1 MKRLMFV
8 FLLCVGG
15 VQAASAKTIAFWPFG
30 AEGGR
35 DATGQGNDLEYDA
48 NVQIGETAVLNG
60 KHTLF
65 STKNALDLSCTKAIT
80 VEFWAKFN
88 AGDNPA
94 PVMLMELSEQTGP
107 QVLNSFYEEENG
119 IGGCR
124 AGGGLWVR

>member
-1 MKRLMFV
+1 MKKIMFV

-15 VQAASAKTIAFWPFG
+15 VLVASAKTIAFWPFG

-65 STKNALDLSCTKAIT
+65 STKNVSRPSPVRPRRSCSTGRPT
-80 VEFWAKFN
+80 
-88 AGDNPA
+88 PA
-94 PVMLMELSEQTGP
+94 
-107 QVLNSFYEEENG
+107 
-119 IGGCR
+119 
-124 AGGGLWVR
+124 A